1 MDQVNGNQG
10 HISANL
16 AASAIFRLTMEN
28 EALRAQLEQERQI
41 NAVFRKKE
49 SEQGTVNDVVD

>member
-1 MDQVNGNQG
+1 MDQVKGNQG

-28 EALRAQLEQERQI
+28 EALRAQLEQKRQI
-41 NAVFRKKE
+41 IAAFREKE
-49 SEQGTVNDVVD
+49 SEKGTEKK